1 MIPWTLPAALLLLL
15 IGVALDEAS
24 LWFGRQ
30 PADSQDG
37 GEDAASPSLFAA
49 CRSHLAGRFL
59 VAAAFALL
67 GHAAAGDPS
76 PWTWGGLLAGGALWA
91 LAGAA
96 LAGLRWQSPWSLAGR
111 AAYRALRWLGLVLE
125 RLVCLGRRGGSEAL
139 LDASRERQQEV
150 EWLLGG
156 TGESEQ
162 LQMLTALQEFGEATV
177 EDVMLRREEIAAVE
191 SSARV
196 PEILEMVGAERYT
209 RYPVYEGS
217 LDTVVGV
224 LHVFDLL
231 TAGPD
236 ATAGSLAR
244 KPFFTTATKPVGNLL
259 RELQVTYNQ
268 MAVVVDEYGGT
279 AGLATVEDLL
289 EELVGE
295 IEDEDDELEA
305 PLRRLESGA
314 YWVLGTMR
322 IEELNEALE
331 LELPEGEYDTVA
343 GLVLDRLER
352 IPQPGERLRENGVMI
367 EVLAS
372 EPQRIQAVR
381 VVVDG

>member
-1 MIPWTLPAALLLLL
+1 MIPWTLTAALLLLL
-15 IGVALDEAS
+15 IGAALDQAS
-24 LWFGRQ
+24 LWFARQ
-30 PADSQDG
+30 PGDSPDTD
-37 GEDAASPSLFAA
+37 EDALSPALSAA
-49 CRSHLAGRFL
+49 GRSHLAGRFL
-59 VAAAFALL
+59 VAAAFALF
-67 GHAAAGDPS
+67 GHAAARDPS
-76 PWTWGGLLAGGALWA
+76 PWTWGGLVAGGAVWA
-91 LAGAA
+91 LAAA
-96 LAGLRWQSPWSLAGR
+96 LSGLRWQSPWSLAGR
-111 AAYRALRWLGLVLE
+111 AAYRVLRGFGLVLE
-125 RLVCLGRRGGSEAL
+125 RGLLVGRSSGARAFR
-139 LDASRERQQEV
+139 DASRERQQEV
-150 EWLLGG
+150 EWLLGR
-156 TGESEQ
+156 TGENEQ

-177 EDVMLRREEIAAVE
+177 EDVMLRREEIAAIP

-196 PEILEMVGAERYT
+196 PEILGIVEAERYT

-231 TAGPD
+231 TAGPEAD
-236 ATAGSLAR
+236 AGSLAR
-244 KPFFTTATKPVGNLL
+244 KPFFTTASKPVGNLL

-295 IEDEDDELEA
+295 IEDEDDEMEA
-305 PLRRLESGA
+305 PLRRLEPGA

-352 IPQPGERLRENGVMI
+352 IPHPGERVRENGVMI